1 MAQMGMDVDAVESVG
16 RQLKLSA
23 DSVDQIVSSL
33 DKSVNGL
40 LQVWDGPGAQR
51 FVQQT
56 WPTFRK
62 SLVAAQASIASLGQS
77 ALNNA
82 SEQRGTSGATGSG
95 SSGASATGSPLSTQ
109 EINDLIER
117 TKKTGGNSLTAVDVG
132 RLIVSLLKTPD
143 GASEFA
149 EVLPR
154 LGKVLGPIG
163 LALGASDIGEDF
175 AKGEYLKGLV
185 DLLPEVAGT
194 ADWTAGMLGATGALA
209 SLGPL
214 ALGVTAFAGF
224 VDATIP
230 VTAEQQGDT
239 YAMGVRHE
247 FGPGVDPDHLTAEQ
261 TTAMSQRYSSP
272 LGVAMM
278 ISDQMDSTANK
289 IFPWNWGKH

>member
-1 MAQMGMDVDAVESVG
+1 MAQMGMDVEAVESVG
-16 RQLKLSA
+16 RQLKQSA

-62 SLVAAQASIASLGQS
+62 SMVAAQASIAGLGPS

-82 SEQRGTSGATGSG
+82 SEQREASGAIGSG
-95 SSGASATGSPLSTQ
+95 SPGSSATGSPLTTQ

-117 TKKTGGNSLTAVDVG
+117 IKKTGGNSLTAVDVG
-132 RLIVSLLKTPD
+132 RLIVSLLKTTD

-163 LALGASDIGEDF
+163 LVLGASDIGEEF

-214 ALGVTAFAGF
+214 ALGVTVFAGF

-261 TTAMSQRYSSP
+261 ATAMSERYSSP